1 MAHSAFQ
8 NLLANMSLV
17 ALTTLVAVDLALLL
31 IVVRPVSK
39 LSQMA
44 DRISKGELDDSEL
57 PVHGKDEI
65 AMLAGSF
72 DRMRIS
78 MAKAMKMLEGE

>member
-1 MAHSAFQ
+1 
-8 NLLANMSLV
+8 
-17 ALTTLVAVDLALLL
+17 VDLALVF

-44 DRISKGELDDSEL
+44 DRISMGELDLPEL
-57 PVHGKDEI
+57 PVHGNDEI
-65 AMLAGSF
+65 GVLAGSF

-78 MAKAMKMLEGE
+78 MAKAMKLLEGE